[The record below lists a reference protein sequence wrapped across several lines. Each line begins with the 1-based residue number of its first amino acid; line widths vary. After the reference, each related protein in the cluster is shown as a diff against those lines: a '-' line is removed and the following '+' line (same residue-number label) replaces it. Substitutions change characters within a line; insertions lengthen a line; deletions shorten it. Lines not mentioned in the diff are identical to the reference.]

1 MPDMGR
7 IKGEPIMRTVNFLKA
22 GRFDRPSERAFLT
35 THNRQSARGTTVFH
49 RNQYSTVWRIP
60 VPVYRAN
67 FRWEPQMGIYRTDL
81 TYGDLAQYAE
91 TIDHEQK

>member
-7 IKGEPIMRTVNFLKA
+7 IEGEIMRTVNFLKA
-22 GRFDRPSERAFLT
+22 GRFDRPNERAFLT
-35 THNRQSARGTTVFH
+35 AHSRQAARGTTVFH
-49 RNQYSTVWRIP
+49 RNRYSTIWRIP
-60 VPVYRAN
+60 VDVFSAN
-67 FRWEPQMGIYRTDL
+67 LKWQAHSGIYRTDL